1 MILRRFYEQQL
12 AQMSYL
18 IGCSQTHTAIV
29 IDPNRDAEMYV
40 AAAAAAGLTI
50 THITE
55 THIHADFLS
64 GARELVARTGA
75 ELLLSGEG
83 PPEWRY
89 EFAAADGAKI
99 LRDGEMF
106 DVGRIRIT
114 VQHTPGHT
122 PEHLS
127 FVVKDLATAEEPV
140 AIVTGDFVFVSDVGR
155 PDLLE
160 RAANEAGTK
169 EASARELF
177 ASLSRIRKL
186 PDYVQ
191 LWPGHGAGS
200 ACGKALGDMPSSTVG
215 YERLSNWAL
224 EERDVDAFVDRVLDG
239 QPDPPAYFG
248 VMKRINRD
256 GPPVLGPRGDPPSPP
271 PESLAELGLAGALV
285 VDMRAPDRFARAHVP
300 GTLNIPWGG
309 SFTTLAGSLLPYDHD
324 LYLLAESR
332 DDALAAARALMLI
345 GLDRVAGVFT
355 EDACIAWLDGGRALG
370 RIRQFTPELL
380 LEQADSQSVMV
391 VDVRSRSE
399 WNSGHHPDAQHIPLG
414 ELPRALA
421 TLPRDRPIAVY
432 CQGGTRS
439 AVASSLLSAAGI
451 EAVNVP
457 AGWVGIDAAQQLAGP
472 DRPLTPSRA
481 S

>member
-1 MILRRFYEQQL
+1 MILRRFYEPQL

-18 IGCSQTHTAIV
+18 IGCRETHTAIV
-29 IDPNRDAEMYV
+29 IDPIRDAEMYV
-40 AAAAAAGLTI
+40 AAAKAAGLTI
-50 THITE
+50 THVTE
-55 THIHADFLS
+55 THIHADFVS
-64 GARELVARTGA
+64 GARELVSRTGA
-75 ELLLSGEG
+75 ELLLAGDG

-89 EFAAADGAKI
+89 EFAAADGAK
-99 LRDGEMF
+99 LLHDGEMF
-106 DVGRIRIT
+106 DVGRIRFT

-122 PEHLS
+122 PEHIS
-127 FVVKDLATAEEPV
+127 FIVKDLATAEEPV
-140 AIVTGDFVFVSDVGR
+140 GIATGDFVFVSDVGR

-224 EERDVDAFVDRVLDG
+224 EERDVDSFVERVLDG

-256 GPPVLGPRGDPPSPP
+256 GPPLLGDRGDPPSPP

-285 VDMRAPDRFARAHVP
+285 VDMRPPERFARAHVP

-324 LYLLAESR
+324 LYLLAENR
-332 DDALAAARALMLI
+332 ADALAAARALTLI
-345 GLDRVAGVFT
+345 GLDRVAGIFT
-355 EDACIAWLDGGRALG
+355 EDACLAWLDGGRALG

-380 LEQADSQSVMV
+380 LAQADLQTVRV
-391 VDVRSRSE
+391 IDVRSQSE
-399 WNSGHHPDAQHIPLG
+399 WNAGHHPDAQHIPLA

-421 TLPRDRPIAVY
+421 TLPRDRPVAVY

-439 AVASSLLSAAGI
+439 AVAASLLAAAGI
-451 EAVNVP
+451 EAINVP
-457 AGWVGIDAAQQLAGP
+457 AGWVGIDAALQTA
-472 DRPLTPSRA
+472 
-481 S
+481 

>member
-1 MILRRFYEQQL
+1 MILRRFHDQQL

-18 IGCSQTHTAIV
+18 IGCSATRNAIV
-29 IDPNRDAEMYV
+29 VDPVRDADMYV
-40 AAAAAAGLTI
+40 AAAEAAGLTI
-50 THITE
+50 THVTE
-55 THIHADFLS
+55 THIHADFVS
-64 GARELVARTGA
+64 GTRELVARTGA
-75 ELLLSGEG
+75 QMLLSSEG

-89 EFAAADGAKI
+89 VFAAADGASL
-99 LRDGEMF
+99 LRDGDMF
-106 DVGRIRIT
+106 DVGRIRFT
-114 VQHTPGHT
+114 ARHTPGHT

-140 AIVTGDFVFVSDVGR
+140 AILTGDFVFVSDVGR

-169 EASARELF
+169 EESARQLF
-177 ASLSRIRKL
+177 TSLGRIRKL
-186 PDYVQ
+186 PDYLQ
-191 LWPGHGAGS
+191 IWPGHGAGS

-215 YERLSNWAL
+215 YERMSNWAL
-224 EERDVDAFVDRVLDG
+224 AERDVDAFVDRVLDG
-239 QPDPPAYFG
+239 QPEPPAYFG
-248 VMKRINRD
+248 IMKRMNRD
-256 GPPVLGPRGDPPSPP
+256 GPPVLGKRGDPPSPEP
-271 PESLAELGLAGALV
+271 DSLASLGLAGALV
-285 VDMRAPDRFARAHVP
+285 VDVRAPDRFARAHVP

-324 LYLLAESR
+324 LYLLADNR
-332 DDALAAARALMLI
+332 GDALAAARALTLI
-345 GLDRVAGVFT
+345 GLDRVAGIFN

-380 LEQADSQSVMV
+380 LEQADARDVMLI
-391 VDVRSRSE
+391 DVRSKAE
-399 WNSGHHPDAQHIPLG
+399 WNTGHHREAHHIPLG

-432 CQGGTRS
+432 CQHGTRS

-457 AGWVGIDAAQQLAGP
+457 GGWVGIEAAQRDA
-472 DRPLTPSRA
+472 
-481 S
+481 